1 MLIDNYPSIF
11 RSTYL
16 LLRLAVFLFFGCLI
30 TACSNIKQRIEYN
43 VNHYVESVPFEVSK
57 LSQPQNQ
64 TERTLENK
72 QITYSN
78 KTYQSST
85 QINQNQAN
93 LYNFFTKENPPQT
106 TPKPP
111 ILPNQGNLGSSFE
124 LAQQNAITSTSS
136 DNGAKQTIVLL
147 PDPIDTRFSKEF
159 DNLLNIL
166 IQTMGSNRYRL
177 VGYYLPWSQPTTTS
191 HNKKVY
197 HYKHRQE
204 PGLVVFENQNAS
216 HFFYLVGEAPTWG
229 IQKGAFQVALNTIA
243 TAKDKFN
250 ELTIIGP
257 TYSGSLFSLLKQ
269 TSRWQEQRKRLKA
282 TQSSL
287 PSATTKFV
295 VSITSGAA
303 TNPENKETVKHYNSD
318 SSDNSEE
325 ISFNYTSYAT
335 DDQQKLTSLTCFIN
349 NNIFLTN
356 RTIALLTEDSSFGR
370 GVNRTEKKPN
380 TEKNKLKE
388 QSKNEKSEENGK
400 CESEQPEEKK
410 INIQTYQFPLHISQI
425 HAEQLSKL
433 GLQKSDNKPIQEL
446 IDKKYLKLEFDTFEQ
461 TNDTPLP
468 YAPLTTAR
476 SNELLVGNIIQDIKS
491 RNIQMV
497 GVIASDIRDQLY
509 LISELKRHAPNV
521 FIFTFESDI
530 LLSHPDYIKA
540 TKGILIASSHHIPL
554 ITGEAIAFASDRA
567 YGFHLAIKKLIE
579 GSKKTNEQT
588 GGSKKP
594 NEQTGDSEQT
604 VISSVSTTR
613 SWLILND
620 KKTSLKDSPVPMKG
634 KRIPP
639 FWLTLAA
646 ILLVSIWLS
655 APQETKE
662 RSNQTPSHHGNTDNF
677 RENCKRSIYYHM
689 YYNTSLLWLSFIV
702 TTPILLIL
710 LNNFGD
716 YAAYITLMVIV
727 LVILLSPYN
736 KTSYL
741 LPVNKQ
747 VQHYINHAFA
757 NQDKQNSWRKIKIY
771 IQKKLIKVYFLIGY
785 LLLTILLIASIWL
798 LFQTIYKDQ
807 NLLLRML
814 SGSSGLSPLMGIVI
828 LSTVICLFLWL
839 EIQRLKHITDKYNLA
854 SQRITEEYANS
865 NKKHI
870 ISKRFL
876 GMLLLIILP
885 ILATQLSTE
894 GQKTESLHYLILLK
908 SWEQPSIQ
916 ITVNILFYLSVVVT
930 LLSLARFSKICGK
943 SLKDYGGF
951 RKLPKE
957 IRYYLVFPLYSSIAI
972 LITLWSYPFKPQ
984 QTLLYVFTVTTIAI
998 SLYATFIILS
1008 ARKAKLKPNTKN
1020 NQSDNTSSTT
1030 SANNKDNLLGE
1041 LTEFSLIPL
1050 LIAVSTQVEGVQSLL
1065 DNLFYPILK
1074 NIF

>member
-106 TPKPP
+106 TPKPV

-124 LAQQNAITSTSS
+124 QAQQNAITSTSS

-204 PGLVVFENQNAS
+204 PGLVVFENHDTS

-287 PSATTKFV
+287 PSATTKLV

-303 TNPENKETVKHYNSD
+303 TNPENKETVKHYN
-318 SSDNSEE
+318 SDNSEE

-540 TKGILIASSHHIPL
+540 TKGILIASSYHIPL
-554 ITGEAIAFASDRA
+554 ITDNAIAFASDRA
-567 YGFHLAIKKLIE
+567 YGFHVAVKKLI
-579 GSKKTNEQT
+579 
-588 GGSKKP
+588 GGSKNT

-613 SWLILND
+613 SWPILNY
-620 KKTSLKDSPVPMKG
+620 KEGSPKG
-634 KRIPP
+634 DPISIDGRRIPP
-639 FWLTLAA
+639 FWLILAA
-646 ILLVSIWLS
+646 SLLILIWLS
-655 APQETKE
+655 APQKAKE
-662 RSNQTPSHHGNTDNF
+662 RSNQTPSHHSNTDNF
-677 RENCKRSIYYHM
+677 RENCKWSIYCHM
-689 YYNTSLLWLSFIV
+689 YYNTSLLWLSLIV
-702 TTPILLIL
+702 TIPILLIL
-710 LNNFGD
+710 LDNLVD
-716 YAAYITLMVIV
+716 DAVI
-727 LVILLSPYN
+727 IIFIIIGTAILSPYN

-747 VQHYINHAFA
+747 IQQYINDAFD
-757 NQDKQNSWRKIKIY
+757 NQDKQGFWRKIKIN
-771 IQKKLIKVYFLIGY
+771 IEKKLIKVYFFTDY
-785 LLLTILLIASIWL
+785 FLLTTFLIISL
-798 LFQTIYKDQ
+798 GFLFFTIHKDQ
-807 NLLLRML
+807 SLLLRML

-828 LSTVICLFLWL
+828 LSTIICLFLWL
-839 EIQRLKHITDKYNLA
+839 EIQRLKHITNKYNLTL
-854 SQRITEEYANS
+854 QRIPEEYANS
-865 NKKHI
+865 NKEHI
-870 ISKRFL
+870 TSKRFL
-876 GMLLLIILP
+876 AMLLLIIIP
-885 ILATQLSTE
+885 IFATQLSITKQDTE
-894 GQKTESLHYLILLK
+894 ILSYPILLK
-908 SWEQPSIQ
+908 SWERPNIQ
-916 ITVNILFYLSVVVT
+916 ITVNTLFYLSVIVT
-930 LLSLARFSKICGK
+930 LLSLTRFSKTCGK

-984 QTLLYVFTVTTIAI
+984 QTLLYVFTVCTIAI

-1008 ARKAKLKPNTKN
+1008 ARKAKLKLKAKN
-1020 NQSDNTSSTT
+1020 RPSDNPSSTT
-1030 SANNKDNLLGE
+1030 HSDNKDNLLGE

-1050 LIAVSTQVEGVQSLL
+1050 LVAVSTQIEGVQSLL